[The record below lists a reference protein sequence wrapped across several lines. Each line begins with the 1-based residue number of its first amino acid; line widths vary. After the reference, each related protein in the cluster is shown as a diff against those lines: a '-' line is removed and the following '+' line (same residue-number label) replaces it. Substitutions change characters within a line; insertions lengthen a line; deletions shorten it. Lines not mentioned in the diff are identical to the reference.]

1 MISLRVN
8 AYAATGFSL
17 LVQLLYTLSYYYLRL
32 VANVTPL
39 KAVSLLLCVCSKHKL
54 SSRASKQSNVEE
66 SKFYIIANEDMPQPH
81 EAAGNPPCEPS
92 PMTIR
97 RRRNISVLK
106 SFKKPSSDAHC
117 AGCNEVC
124 VCVLSLC
131 MYMCVRTHICVCLCI
146 LVPYHNQCGALCLL
160 LNSDKLF

>member
-1 MISLRVN
+1 M
-8 AYAATGFSL
+8 
-17 LVQLLYTLSYYYLRL
+17 YTFSYYYLRL

-39 KAVSLLLCVCSKHKL
+39 NAASLLLCVCSKHKF

-66 SKFYIIANEDMPQPH
+66 PKFYIVANEDMPQPH
-81 EAAGNPPCEPS
+81 EATGNLPSEPS

-124 VCVLSLC
+124 VCVYFLYVC
-131 MYMCVRTHICVCLCI
+131 TCVCAHTFVCVCVYWCPTTISAVLDVYFSI
-146 LVPYHNQCGALCLL
+146 LTNCHLGTILQ
-160 LNSDKLF
+160 SSM